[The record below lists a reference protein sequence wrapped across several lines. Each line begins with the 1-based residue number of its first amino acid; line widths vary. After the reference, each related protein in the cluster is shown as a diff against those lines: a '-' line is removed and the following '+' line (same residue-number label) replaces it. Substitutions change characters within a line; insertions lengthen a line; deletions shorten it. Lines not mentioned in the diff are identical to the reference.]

1 MSDYR
6 YAVDPAFDDNS
17 EWVTCNTCEREYD
30 RKEYDSDACVECENQ
45 LTIKERGQAMN
56 YGTGYGREPKIWALG
71 REALA
76 LIECDKIDE
85 REGK

>member
-1 MSDYR
+1 
-6 YAVDPAFDDNS
+6 
-17 EWVTCNTCEREYD
+17 
-30 RKEYDSDACVECENQ
+30 
-45 LTIKERGQAMN
+45 MN

-85 REGK
+85 REGKR